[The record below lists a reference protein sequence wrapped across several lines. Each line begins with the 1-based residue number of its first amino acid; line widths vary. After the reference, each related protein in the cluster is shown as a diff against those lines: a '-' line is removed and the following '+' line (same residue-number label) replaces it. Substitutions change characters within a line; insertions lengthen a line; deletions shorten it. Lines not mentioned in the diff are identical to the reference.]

1 MKLTTNKGRTMDSE
15 QDVNTQIVDT
25 VNKVQEAT
33 LSGNVVKVSGTGKA
47 FQSISQSSAIA
58 VQDATDNLRNI
69 NTMATTAMGVALS
82 QMLATGQT
90 EPYAGILK
98 EVNTLVIQSTTNFT
112 SVGTGASQVLEEFS
126 KGL

>member
-1 MKLTTNKGRTMDSE
+1 M
-15 QDVNTQIVDT
+15 NTQIVAT

-33 LSGNVVKVSGTGKA
+33 LSGNVIKASGTGKA

-82 QMLATGQT
+82 QMLATGLT
-90 EPYAGILK
+90 EPYAEILK

-112 SVGTGASQVLEEFS
+112 SVGSGASKVLEDFS